1 MKAVAQCSMGI
12 AGRKAGGVA
21 GTAAMVPVE
30 PGAEAERR
38 LARADEVCLVAS
50 VDVA

>member
-1 MKAVAQCSMGI
+1 MGI

-21 GTAAMVPVE
+21 GTAALVPVE
-30 PGAEAERR
+30 RGTGAGRR